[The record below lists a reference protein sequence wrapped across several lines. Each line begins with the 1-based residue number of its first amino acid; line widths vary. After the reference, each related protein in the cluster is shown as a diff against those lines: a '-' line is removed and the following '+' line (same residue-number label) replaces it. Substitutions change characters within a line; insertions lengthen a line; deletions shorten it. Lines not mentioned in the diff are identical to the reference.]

1 MTAERETGGPLAEPP
16 APPEPPEPPDEEL
29 VPADDRIIGVALR
42 RSAWIFGALLV
53 LALVGW
59 GVRGLFRERPA
70 ERAIPA
76 TQPREVQRPAEV
88 PALPFADVTAAAGI
102 DFVHENGAYG
112 DKLLPETMGGGVA
125 VLDYDGDGLPDLL
138 FVNGTLWPHRP
149 QAGSPPALVL
159 HRNLGGWRFED
170 VTRRAGLDV
179 RHYGMGVAVGDVDGN
194 GLPDLLLTGVGGNR
208 LFENIG
214 GRFREVTRRAGV
226 GGRSDDWSTCATFFD
241 YDNDGRLDL
250 FVCNYVQWS
259 KEIDFA
265 VDYRL
270 TGVGRAYGPPMNYE
284 GTYPYL
290 FRNRGDGTFED
301 VSERAGIQ
309 VKNPATGRPMAKAL
323 GVLPCDVDGDGFVD
337 LFVANDTVANFFL
350 RNRGDGTFVE
360 EALPMGLAFGPTG
373 MATGAM
379 GIDGGHYR
387 NDSEIGF
394 FIGNFAHE
402 MTSLYRSQGDPAL
415 YADEAIAEGIG
426 GPTRMALSFGV
437 VLADLD
443 LDGRLDLVQ
452 ANGHIEDEIATVD
465 PSQSYAQSA
474 QVFWNAGSGGD
485 RTLVQVPAE
494 RLGDLARP
502 LVGRGLVYAD
512 LDGDGDLDLVLT
524 QIAGP
529 PLVLRNDQA
538 SGHAYLRVAAVTGPA
553 ATPALGARVELE
565 SAAGRQRRD
574 LVTTRSYISQV
585 EPLAHF
591 GLGPAS
597 AAERLTLRWPDGSTQ
612 VLEAPPAHR
621 LLRFVR
627 P

>member
-1 MTAERETGGPLAEPP
+1 VSDERDRERPGAEP
-16 APPEPPEPPDEEL
+16 EVHDEEL
-29 VPADDRIIGVALR
+29 VPADDRVIGVAFR
-42 RSAWIFGALLV
+42 RSALV
-53 LALVGW
+53 LAALALVVLAGW
-59 GVRGLFRERPA
+59 GLRSLLRERQA

-76 TQPREVQRPAEV
+76 TQPREVRRAVEA
-88 PALPFADVTAAAGI
+88 PALPFADVAAAAGI
-102 DFVHENGAYG
+102 AFVHQNGAYG

-125 VLDYDGDGLPDLL
+125 VLDFDGDGRLDLL
-138 FVNGTLWPHRP
+138 FVNASPWPHRP
-149 QAGSPPALVL
+149 RTSAAPALVL
-159 HRNLGGWRFED
+159 YRNLGGWRFED
-170 VTRRAGLDV
+170 VTARAGLDV
-179 RHYGMGVAVGDVDGN
+179 RHYGMGVAVGDVNGN

-208 LFENIG
+208 LFENVD
-214 GRFREVTRRAGV
+214 GRFRDVTRRAGV
-226 GGRSDDWSTCATFFD
+226 GGRAEDWSTCATFFD

-301 VSERAGIQ
+301 VSASAGVQ
-309 VKNPATGRPMAKAL
+309 VRNPATGRPMAKAL
-323 GVLPCDVDGDGFVD
+323 GVLPTDVDGDGYVD

-350 RNRGDGTFVE
+350 RNRGDGTFVD

-373 MATGAM
+373 VATGAM

-387 NDSEIGF
+387 NDPEIGF

-402 MTSLYRSQGDPAL
+402 MTSLYRSQGEPAL

-437 VLADLD
+437 ALADLD

-452 ANGHIEDEIATVD
+452 ANGHLEDEIAAVD
-465 PSQSYAQSA
+465 PGQSYRQSA
-474 QVFWNAGSGGD
+474 QVFWNAGRD
-485 RTLVQVPAE
+485 AE
-494 RLGDLARP
+494 RTFVAVPGAALGDLTRP
-502 LVGRGLVYAD
+502 IVGRSVTYGD

-524 QIAGP
+524 QIAGA

-538 SGHAYLRVAAVTGPA
+538 HGHRWLRVEPVWGAAPSVAHGT
-553 ATPALGARVELE
+553 RLE
-565 SAAGRQRRD
+565 VAAGGARQRRE
-574 LVTTRSYISQV
+574 LFTSRSYLAQI
-585 EPLAHF
+585 EPVATW
-591 GLGPAS
+591 GLGTGS
-597 AAERLTLRWPDGSTQ
+597 AVEALRLRWPDGRVQ
-612 VLEAPPAHR
+612 RIVAPPAGR
-621 LLRFVR
+621 QLRVVR
-627 P
+627 PRSPR